1 MSIRR
6 YYWIGIWVCLLPWW
20 CSACSDDD
28 GGKRNGEIP
37 LEGIQTNNPVILDEL
52 ELSFEELA
60 EALYGKDN
68 SGLNGPG
75 TSDEMD
81 LLYAEMRASM
91 ESDVLQAVKEDGG
104 LNGSVGST
112 KEWTCD
118 TINMSYTSVDGA
130 GNLIRLSGRLSL
142 PRVNGAYVTIKGLLL
157 NCHPTAVG
165 QIMPLYSMKA
175 RTADGLAVIEP
186 DYIGFGISAN
196 KPQTYLS
203 QKLIARNC
211 VDMIP
216 AALEVMRQR
225 GISMEPD
232 WGTYVIG
239 YSQGGGNA
247 LAVARHIEMEAD
259 ASLRKLINLKKVMCG
274 AGPYDPMATFN
285 YWLEHD
291 RLSMS
296 LVLPMVVKGMMEG
309 HSDIMKGI
317 KLKEY
322 FSDAYLSTGVVDEVD
337 NNTLGMIRMMTID
350 TEPALADANLGR
362 SGIGLYWMQF
372 SKIMSA
378 TCVDPN
384 SHIRQALEQ
393 CLKAEIVNDWKPS
406 VPVEL
411 YSAPNDNVIPFSANA
426 QATYD
431 KLKAAGADVKLTL
444 GAATLDHMS
453 GQVNWMYHINVMKAY
468 K

>member
-1 MSIRR
+1 MSIK
-6 YYWIGIWVCLLPWW
+6 YYWMGLAVVLLAGVCT
-20 CSACSDDD
+20 ACSDHDEEEQSNVISLD
-28 GGKRNGEIP
+28 GIK
-37 LEGIQTNNPVILDEL
+37 TNDPVILDEL

-60 EALYGKDN
+60 EALYGKDQG
-68 SGLNGPG
+68 GLNGPG
-75 TSDEMD
+75 SSDEMEQ
-81 LLYAEMRASM
+81 LYAEMRAAM

-104 LNGSVGST
+104 LNGSNGST
-112 KEWTCD
+112 DEWTCD
-118 TINMSYTSVDGA
+118 TINMSYTTVDGS
-130 GNLIRLSGRLSL
+130 GHSIRLSGRLSL
-142 PRVNGAYVTIKGLLL
+142 PRINGEYATIKGLLL

-165 QIMPLYSMKA
+165 EIMSLYSMKA

-196 KPQTYLS
+196 KPQTYLC
-203 QKLIARNC
+203 QKLIARQC

-216 AALEVMRQR
+216 AALKLMQQR
-225 GISMEPD
+225 GVTMEKG
-232 WGTYVIG
+232 WGTYVVG

-247 LAVARHIEMEAD
+247 LAVGRHIEVEAD
-259 ASLRKLINLKKVMCG
+259 ENLRKLINLKKVMCG

-309 HSDIMKGI
+309 HPDIMKGI

-322 FSDAYLSTGVVDEVD
+322 FSEAYISTGVIDEVD
-337 NNTLGMIRMMTID
+337 NNTLNMKRMMTLD
-350 TEPALADANLGR
+350 TEPALADANLGL

-378 TCVDPN
+378 TCADPN

-406 VPVEL
+406 VPVEI
-411 YSAPNDNVIPFSANA
+411 YSAPNDNVIPFTVNA

-444 GAATLDHMS
+444 GATTFDHIT
-453 GQVNWMYHINVMKAY
+453 GQVYWMRLINIMKAY

>member
-1 MSIRR
+1 MSIK
-6 YYWIGIWVCLLPWW
+6 YYWMGLAVVLLAGVCT
-20 CSACSDDD
+20 ACSDHDEEEQSNVISLD
-28 GGKRNGEIP
+28 GIK
-37 LEGIQTNNPVILDEL
+37 TNDPVILDEL

-60 EALYGKDN
+60 EALYGKDQG
-68 SGLNGPG
+68 GLNGPG
-75 TSDEMD
+75 SSDEMEQ
-81 LLYAEMRASM
+81 LYAEMRAAM

-104 LNGSVGST
+104 LNGSNGST
-112 KEWTCD
+112 DEWTCD
-118 TINMSYTSVDGA
+118 TINMSYTTVDGS
-130 GNLIRLSGRLSL
+130 GHSIRLSGRLSL
-142 PRVNGAYVTIKGLLL
+142 PRINGEYVDIKGVLL
-157 NCHPTAVG
+157 NCHPTSVG
-165 QIMPLYSMKA
+165 QIVPLCSLKA

-196 KPQTYLS
+196 KPQTYLC
-203 QKLIARNC
+203 QKLIARQC

-216 AALEVMRQR
+216 AALKLMQQR
-225 GISMEPD
+225 GVTMEKG
-232 WGTYVIG
+232 WGTYVVG

-247 LAVARHIEMEAD
+247 LAVGRHIEVEAD
-259 ASLRKLINLKKVMCG
+259 ENLRKLINLKKVMCG

-309 HSDIMKGI
+309 HPDIMKGI

-322 FSDAYLSTGVVDEVD
+322 FSEAYISTGVIDEVD
-337 NNTLGMIRMMTID
+337 NNTLNMKRMMTLD
-350 TEPALADANLGR
+350 TEPALADANLGL

-378 TCVDPN
+378 TCADPS
-384 SHIRQALEQ
+384 SHIRQAVEQ

-406 VPVEL
+406 VPVEI
-411 YSAPNDNVIPFSANA
+411 YSAPNDNVIPFTVNA

-444 GAATLDHMS
+444 GATTFDHIT
-453 GQVNWMYHINVMKAY
+453 GQVYWMRLINIMKAY

>member
-1 MSIRR
+1 
-6 YYWIGIWVCLLPWW
+6 
-20 CSACSDDD
+20 
-28 GGKRNGEIP
+28 
-37 LEGIQTNNPVILDEL
+37 
-52 ELSFEELA
+52 
-60 EALYGKDN
+60 
-68 SGLNGPG
+68 
-75 TSDEMD
+75 
-81 LLYAEMRASM
+81 
-91 ESDVLQAVKEDGG
+91 
-104 LNGSVGST
+104 
-112 KEWTCD
+112 
-118 TINMSYTSVDGA
+118 MSYTTVDGS
-130 GNLIRLSGRLSL
+130 GHSIRLSGRLSL
-142 PRVNGAYVTIKGLLL
+142 PRVNGEYATIKGLLL

-165 QIMPLYSMKA
+165 EIMSLYSMKA

-196 KPQTYLS
+196 KPQTYLC
-203 QKLIARNC
+203 QKLIARQC

-216 AALEVMRQR
+216 AALKLMQQR
-225 GISMEPD
+225 GVTMEKG
-232 WGTYVIG
+232 WGTYVVG

-247 LAVARHIEMEAD
+247 LAVGRHIEVEAD
-259 ASLRKLINLKKVMCG
+259 ENLRKLINLKKVMCG

-296 LVLPMVVKGMMEG
+296 LVLPMVVKGIMEG
-309 HSDIMKGI
+309 HPDIMKGI

-322 FSDAYLSTGVVDEVD
+322 FSEAYISTGVIDEVD
-337 NNTLGMIRMMTID
+337 NNTLNMKRMMTLD
-350 TEPALADANLGR
+350 TEPALADANLGL

-378 TCVDPN
+378 TCADPN

-406 VPVEL
+406 VPVEI
-411 YSAPNDNVIPFSANA
+411 YSAPNDNVIPFTVNA
-426 QATYD
+426 QSTYD

-444 GAATLDHMS
+444 GATTFDHIT
-453 GQVNWMYHINVMKAY
+453 GQVYWMRLINIMKAY

>member
-1 MSIRR
+1 MSIK
-6 YYWIGIWVCLLPWW
+6 YYWMGLAVVLLAGVCT
-20 CSACSDDD
+20 ACSDHDEEEQSNVISLD
-28 GGKRNGEIP
+28 GIK
-37 LEGIQTNNPVILDEL
+37 TNDPVILDEL

-60 EALYGKDN
+60 EALYGKDQG
-68 SGLNGPG
+68 GLNGPG
-75 TSDEMD
+75 SSDEMEQ
-81 LLYAEMRASM
+81 LYAEMRAAM

-104 LNGSVGST
+104 LNGSNGST
-112 KEWTCD
+112 DEWTCD
-118 TINMSYTSVDGA
+118 TINMSYTTVDGS
-130 GNLIRLSGRLSL
+130 GHSIRLSGRLSL
-142 PRVNGAYVTIKGLLL
+142 PRINGEYVDIKGVLL
-157 NCHPTAVG
+157 NCHPTSVG
-165 QIMPLYSMKA
+165 QIVPLCSLKA

-196 KPQTYLS
+196 KPQTYLC
-203 QKLIARNC
+203 QKLIARQC

-216 AALEVMRQR
+216 AALKLMQQR
-225 GISMEPD
+225 GVTMEKG
-232 WGTYVIG
+232 WGTYVVG

-247 LAVARHIEMEAD
+247 LAVGRHIEVEAD
-259 ASLRKLINLKKVMCG
+259 ENLRKLINLKKVMCG
-274 AGPYDPMATFN
+274 AGPYDPLGTFN

-309 HSDIMKGI
+309 HPDIMKGI

-322 FSDAYLSTGVVDEVD
+322 FSEAYISTGVIDEVD
-337 NNTLGMIRMMTID
+337 NNTLNMKRMMTLD
-350 TEPALADANLGR
+350 TEPALADANLGL

-378 TCVDPN
+378 TCADPN

-406 VPVEL
+406 VPVEI
-411 YSAPNDNVIPFSANA
+411 YSAPNDNVIPFTVNA

-431 KLKAAGADVKLTL
+431 NLKAAGADVKLTL
-444 GAATLDHMS
+444 GATTFDHIT
-453 GQVNWMYHINVMKAY
+453 GQVYWMRLINIMKAY

>member
-1 MSIRR
+1 MNIKS
-6 YYWIGIWVCLLPWW
+6 YWIGVVAFLLTGVCA
-20 CSACSDDD
+20 ACSDNDD
-28 GGKRNGEIP
+28 EKKQGDDIS
-37 LEGIQTNNPVILDEL
+37 LDGIKTNDPVILDEL

-60 EALYGKDN
+60 EALYGKDQ
-68 SGLNGPG
+68 GELNGPG
-75 TSDEMD
+75 SSDEMEQ
-81 LLYAEMRASM
+81 LYAEMRAAM
-91 ESDVLQAVKEDGG
+91 ENDVLQAVKEDGG
-104 LNGSVGST
+104 LNGSNGST
-112 KEWTCD
+112 DEWTCD
-118 TINMSYTSVDGA
+118 TINLAYTTVDGS
-130 GNLIRLSGRLSL
+130 GNPIRLSGRLSL
-142 PRVNGAYVTIKGLLL
+142 PRVNGEYATIKGLLL
-157 NCHPTAVG
+157 HCHPTAVG
-165 QIMPLYSMKA
+165 EIMSLYSMKA

-196 KPQTYLS
+196 KVQTYLC
-203 QKLIARNC
+203 QKLIARQC

-216 AALEVMRQR
+216 AALEVMKQK
-225 GISMEPD
+225 GVNMEQG

-247 LAVARHIEMEAD
+247 LAVGRHIEMEAD
-259 ASLRKLINLKKVMCG
+259 ANLRKLINLKKVMCG

-309 HSDIMKGI
+309 HPDVMKGI

-322 FSDAYLSTGVVDEVD
+322 FSDAYISTGVIDEVEK
-337 NNTLGMIRMMTID
+337 NTLGMQRMLTLD
-350 TEPALADANLGR
+350 TDPALADANLGS
-362 SGIGLYWMQF
+362 SGIGFYWMQF
-372 SKIMSA
+372 SKIMST
-378 TCVDPN
+378 TCADPN

-406 VPVEL
+406 VPVEI

-444 GAATLDHMS
+444 GAEQLDHMT
-453 GQVNWMYHINVMKAY
+453 GQVNWMYRINVLKAY

>member
-1 MSIRR
+1 MSIK
-6 YYWIGIWVCLLPWW
+6 YYWMGLAVVLLAGVCT
-20 CSACSDDD
+20 ACSDHDEEEQSNVISLD
-28 GGKRNGEIP
+28 GIK
-37 LEGIQTNNPVILDEL
+37 TNDPVILDEL

-60 EALYGKDN
+60 EALYGKDQG
-68 SGLNGPG
+68 GLNGPG
-75 TSDEMD
+75 SSDEMEQ
-81 LLYAEMRASM
+81 LYAEMRAAM

-104 LNGSVGST
+104 LNGSNGST
-112 KEWTCD
+112 DEWTCD
-118 TINMSYTSVDGA
+118 TINMSYTTVDGS
-130 GNLIRLSGRLSL
+130 GHSIRLSGRLSL
-142 PRVNGAYVTIKGLLL
+142 PRINGEYVDIKGVLL
-157 NCHPTAVG
+157 NCHPTSVG
-165 QIMPLYSMKA
+165 QIVPLCSLKA

-196 KPQTYLS
+196 KPQTYLC
-203 QKLIARNC
+203 QKLIARQC

-216 AALEVMRQR
+216 AALKLMQQR
-225 GISMEPD
+225 GVTMEKG
-232 WGTYVIG
+232 WGTYVVG

-247 LAVARHIEMEAD
+247 LAVGRHIEVEAD
-259 ASLRKLINLKKVMCG
+259 ENLRKLINLKKVMCG

-309 HSDIMKGI
+309 HPDIMKGI

-322 FSDAYLSTGVVDEVD
+322 FSEAYISTGVIDEVD
-337 NNTLGMIRMMTID
+337 NNTLNMKRMMTLD
-350 TEPALADANLGR
+350 TEPALADANLGL

-372 SKIMSA
+372 SKIMST
-378 TCVDPN
+378 TCADPN

-406 VPVEL
+406 VPVEI
-411 YSAPNDNVIPFSANA
+411 YSAPNDNVIPFTVNA
-426 QATYD
+426 QSTYD

-444 GAATLDHMS
+444 GATTFDHIT
-453 GQVNWMYHINVMKAY
+453 GQVYWIRLINIMKAY

>member
-1 MSIRR
+1 MSIK
-6 YYWIGIWVCLLPWW
+6 YYWMGLAVVLLAGVCT
-20 CSACSDDD
+20 ACSDHDEEEQSNVISID
-28 GGKRNGEIP
+28 GIK
-37 LEGIQTNNPVILDEL
+37 TNDPVILDEL

-60 EALYGKDN
+60 EALYGKDQG
-68 SGLNGPG
+68 GLNGPG
-75 TSDEMD
+75 SSDEMEQ
-81 LLYAEMRASM
+81 LYAEMRAAM

-104 LNGSVGST
+104 LNGSNGST
-112 KEWTCD
+112 DEWTCD
-118 TINMSYTSVDGA
+118 TINMSYTTVDGS
-130 GNLIRLSGRLSL
+130 GHSIRLSGRLSL
-142 PRVNGAYVTIKGLLL
+142 PRVNGEYVDIKGVLL
-157 NCHPTAVG
+157 NCHPTSVG
-165 QIMPLYSMKA
+165 QIVPLCSLKA

-196 KPQTYLS
+196 KPQTYLC
-203 QKLIARNC
+203 QKLIARQC

-216 AALEVMRQR
+216 AALKLMQQR
-225 GISMEPD
+225 GVTMEKG
-232 WGTYVIG
+232 WGTYVVG

-247 LAVARHIEMEAD
+247 LAVGRHIEVEAD
-259 ASLRKLINLKKVMCG
+259 ENLRKLINLKKVMCG

-309 HSDIMKGI
+309 HPDIMKGI

-322 FSDAYLSTGVVDEVD
+322 FSEAYISTGVIDEVD
-337 NNTLGMIRMMTID
+337 NNTLNMKRMMTLD
-350 TEPALADANLGR
+350 TEPALADANLGL

-378 TCVDPN
+378 TCADPN

-406 VPVEL
+406 VPVEI
-411 YSAPNDNVIPFSANA
+411 YSAPNDNVIPFTVNA

-444 GAATLDHMS
+444 GATTFDHIT
-453 GQVNWMYHINVMKAY
+453 GQVYWMRLINIMKAY

>member
-1 MSIRR
+1 MSIK
-6 YYWIGIWVCLLPWW
+6 YYWMGLAVVLLAGVCT
-20 CSACSDDD
+20 ACSDHDEEEQSNVISLD
-28 GGKRNGEIP
+28 GIK
-37 LEGIQTNNPVILDEL
+37 TNDPVILDEL

-60 EALYGKDN
+60 EALYGKDQG
-68 SGLNGPG
+68 GLNGPG
-75 TSDEMD
+75 SSDEMEQ
-81 LLYAEMRASM
+81 LYAEMRAAM

-104 LNGSVGST
+104 LNGSNGST
-112 KEWTCD
+112 DEWTCD
-118 TINMSYTSVDGA
+118 TINMGYTSVDGL
-130 GNLIRLSGRLSL
+130 GNPIRLSGRLSL
-142 PRVNGAYVTIKGLLL
+142 PRINGEYVDIKGVLL
-157 NCHPTAVG
+157 NCHPTSVG
-165 QIMPLYSMKA
+165 QIVPLCSLKA

-196 KPQTYLS
+196 KPQTYLC
-203 QKLIARNC
+203 QKLIARQC

-216 AALEVMRQR
+216 AALKLMQQR
-225 GISMEPD
+225 GVTMEKG
-232 WGTYVIG
+232 WGTYVVG

-247 LAVARHIEMEAD
+247 LAVGRHIEVESDAD
-259 ASLRKLINLKKVMCG
+259 LRKLINLKKVMCG

-309 HSDIMKGI
+309 HPDIMKGI

-322 FSDAYLSTGVVDEVD
+322 FSEAYISTGVIDEVD
-337 NNTLGMIRMMTID
+337 NNTLNMKRMMTLD
-350 TEPALADANLGR
+350 TEPALADANLGL

-378 TCVDPN
+378 TCADPN

-406 VPVEL
+406 VPVEI
-411 YSAPNDNVIPFSANA
+411 YSAPNDNVIPFTVNA

-444 GAATLDHMS
+444 GATTFDHIT
-453 GQVNWMYHINVMKAY
+453 GQVYWMRLINIMKAY

>member
-1 MSIRR
+1 M
-6 YYWIGIWVCLLPWW
+6 GLAVVLLAGVCT
-20 CSACSDDD
+20 ACSDHDEEEQSNVISLD
-28 GGKRNGEIP
+28 GIK
-37 LEGIQTNNPVILDEL
+37 TNDPVILDEL

-60 EALYGKDN
+60 EALYGKDQG
-68 SGLNGPG
+68 GLNGPG
-75 TSDEMD
+75 SSDEMEQ
-81 LLYAEMRASM
+81 LYAEMRAAM

-104 LNGSVGST
+104 LNGSNGST
-112 KEWTCD
+112 DEWTCD
-118 TINMSYTSVDGA
+118 TINMSYTTVDGS
-130 GNLIRLSGRLSL
+130 GHSIRLSGRLSL
-142 PRVNGAYVTIKGLLL
+142 PRVNGEYATIKGLLL

-165 QIMPLYSMKA
+165 EIMSLYSMKA

-196 KPQTYLS
+196 KPQTYLC
-203 QKLIARNC
+203 QKLIARQC

-216 AALEVMRQR
+216 AALKLMQQR
-225 GISMEPD
+225 GVTMEKG
-232 WGTYVIG
+232 WGTYVVG

-247 LAVARHIEMEAD
+247 LAVGRHIEVEAD
-259 ASLRKLINLKKVMCG
+259 ENLRKLINLKKVMCG

-309 HSDIMKGI
+309 HPDIMKGI

-322 FSDAYLSTGVVDEVD
+322 FSEAYISTGVIDEVD
-337 NNTLGMIRMMTID
+337 NNTLNMKRMMTLD
-350 TEPALADANLGR
+350 TEPALADANLGL

-378 TCVDPN
+378 TCADPN

-406 VPVEL
+406 VPVEI
-411 YSAPNDNVIPFSANA
+411 YSAPNDNVIPFTVNA
-426 QATYD
+426 QSTYD

-444 GAATLDHMS
+444 GATTFDHIT
-453 GQVNWMYHINVMKAY
+453 GQVYWMRLINIMKAY

>member
-1 MSIRR
+1 MSIK
-6 YYWIGIWVCLLPWW
+6 YYWMGLAAVLLTGVCT
-20 CSACSDDD
+20 ACSDHDEKEQSNVISID
-28 GGKRNGEIP
+28 GIK
-37 LEGIQTNNPVILDEL
+37 TNDPVILDEL

-60 EALYGKDN
+60 EALYGKDQG
-68 SGLNGPG
+68 GLNGPG
-75 TSDEMD
+75 SSDEMEQ
-81 LLYAEMRASM
+81 LYAEMRAAM

-104 LNGSVGST
+104 LNGSNGST
-112 KEWTCD
+112 DEWTCD
-118 TINMSYTSVDGA
+118 TINMSYTTVDGS
-130 GNLIRLSGRLSL
+130 GHSIRLSGRLSL
-142 PRVNGAYVTIKGLLL
+142 PRINGEYVDIKGVLL
-157 NCHPTAVG
+157 NCHPTSVG
-165 QIMPLYSMKA
+165 QIVPLCSLKA

-196 KPQTYLS
+196 KPQTYLC
-203 QKLIARNC
+203 QKLIARQC

-216 AALEVMRQR
+216 AALKLMQQR
-225 GISMEPD
+225 GVTMEKG
-232 WGTYVIG
+232 WGTYVVG

-247 LAVARHIEMEAD
+247 LAVGRHIEVEAD
-259 ASLRKLINLKKVMCG
+259 ENLRKLINLKKVMCG

-309 HSDIMKGI
+309 HPDIMKGI

-322 FSDAYLSTGVVDEVD
+322 FSEAYISTGVIDEVD
-337 NNTLGMIRMMTID
+337 NNTLNMKRMMTLD
-350 TEPALADANLGR
+350 TEPALADANLGL

-372 SKIMSA
+372 SKIMST
-378 TCVDPN
+378 TCADPN

-406 VPVEL
+406 VPVEI
-411 YSAPNDNVIPFSANA
+411 YSAPNDNVIPFTVNA
-426 QATYD
+426 QSTYD

-444 GAATLDHMS
+444 GATTFDHIT
-453 GQVNWMYHINVMKAY
+453 GQVYWIRLINIMKAY

>member
-1 MSIRR
+1 MSIK
-6 YYWIGIWVCLLPWW
+6 YYWMGLAVVLLAGVCT
-20 CSACSDDD
+20 ACSDHDEEEQSNVISLD
-28 GGKRNGEIP
+28 GIK
-37 LEGIQTNNPVILDEL
+37 TNDPVILDEL

-60 EALYGKDN
+60 EALYGKDQG
-68 SGLNGPG
+68 GLNGPG
-75 TSDEMD
+75 SSDEMEQ
-81 LLYAEMRASM
+81 LYAEMRAAM

-104 LNGSVGST
+104 LNGSNGST
-112 KEWTCD
+112 DEWTCD
-118 TINMSYTSVDGA
+118 TINMSYTTVDGS
-130 GNLIRLSGRLSL
+130 GHSIRLSGRLSL
-142 PRVNGAYVTIKGLLL
+142 PRINGEYVDIKGVLL
-157 NCHPTAVG
+157 NCHPTSVG
-165 QIMPLYSMKA
+165 QIVPLCSLKA

-196 KPQTYLS
+196 KPQTYLC
-203 QKLIARNC
+203 QKLIARQC

-216 AALEVMRQR
+216 AALKLMQQR
-225 GISMEPD
+225 GVTMEKG
-232 WGTYVIG
+232 WGTYVVG

-247 LAVARHIEMEAD
+247 LAVGRHIEVEAD
-259 ASLRKLINLKKVMCG
+259 ENLRKLINLKKVMCG

-309 HSDIMKGI
+309 HPDIMKGI

-322 FSDAYLSTGVVDEVD
+322 FSEAYISTGVIDEVD
-337 NNTLGMIRMMTID
+337 NNTLNMKRMMTLD
-350 TEPALADANLGR
+350 TEPALADANLGL

-378 TCVDPN
+378 TCADPN

-406 VPVEL
+406 VPVEI
-411 YSAPNDNVIPFSANA
+411 YSAPNDNVIPFTVNA

-444 GAATLDHMS
+444 GATTFDHIT
-453 GQVNWMYHINVMKAY
+453 GQVYWMRLINIMKAY

>member
-1 MSIRR
+1 MSIK
-6 YYWIGIWVCLLPWW
+6 YYWMGLAVVLLAGVCT
-20 CSACSDDD
+20 ACSDHDEEEQSNVISLD
-28 GGKRNGEIP
+28 GIK
-37 LEGIQTNNPVILDEL
+37 TNDPVILDEL

-60 EALYGKDN
+60 EALYGKDQG
-68 SGLNGPG
+68 GLNGPG
-75 TSDEMD
+75 SSDEMEQ
-81 LLYAEMRASM
+81 LYAEMRAAM

-104 LNGSVGST
+104 LNGSNGST
-112 KEWTCD
+112 DEWTCD
-118 TINMSYTSVDGA
+118 TINMSYTTVDGS
-130 GNLIRLSGRLSL
+130 GHSIRLSRRLSL
-142 PRVNGAYVTIKGLLL
+142 PRITGEYVDIKGVLL
-157 NCHPTAVG
+157 NCHPTSVG
-165 QIMPLYSMKA
+165 QIVPLCSLKA

-196 KPQTYLS
+196 KPQTYLC
-203 QKLIARNC
+203 QKLIARQC

-216 AALEVMRQR
+216 AALKLMQQR
-225 GISMEPD
+225 GVTMEKG
-232 WGTYVIG
+232 WGTYVVG

-247 LAVARHIEMEAD
+247 LAVGRHIEVEAD
-259 ASLRKLINLKKVMCG
+259 ENLRKLINLKKVMCG

-309 HSDIMKGI
+309 HPDIMKGI

-322 FSDAYLSTGVVDEVD
+322 FSEAYISTGVIDEVD
-337 NNTLGMIRMMTID
+337 NNTLNMKRMMTLD
-350 TEPALADANLGR
+350 TEPALADANLGL

-378 TCVDPN
+378 TCADPN

-406 VPVEL
+406 VPVEI
-411 YSAPNDNVIPFSANA
+411 YSAPNDNVIPFTVNA
-426 QATYD
+426 QSTYD

-444 GAATLDHMS
+444 GATTFDHIT
-453 GQVNWMYHINVMKAY
+453 GQVYWMRLINIMKAY

>member
-1 MSIRR
+1 MSIK
-6 YYWIGIWVCLLPWW
+6 YYWMGLAVVLLAGVCT
-20 CSACSDDD
+20 ACSDHDEEEQSNVISLD
-28 GGKRNGEIP
+28 GIK
-37 LEGIQTNNPVILDEL
+37 TNDPVILDEL

-60 EALYGKDN
+60 EALYGKDQG
-68 SGLNGPG
+68 GLNGPG
-75 TSDEMD
+75 SSDEMEQ
-81 LLYAEMRASM
+81 LYAEMRAAM

-104 LNGSVGST
+104 LNGSNGST
-112 KEWTCD
+112 DEWTCD
-118 TINMSYTSVDGA
+118 TINMSYTTVDGS
-130 GNLIRLSGRLSL
+130 GHSIRLSGRLSL
-142 PRVNGAYVTIKGLLL
+142 PRVNGEYATIKGLLL

-165 QIMPLYSMKA
+165 EIMSLYSMKA

-196 KPQTYLS
+196 KPQTYLC
-203 QKLIARNC
+203 QKLIARQC

-216 AALEVMRQR
+216 AALKLMQQR
-225 GISMEPD
+225 GVTMEKG
-232 WGTYVIG
+232 WGTYVVG

-247 LAVARHIEMEAD
+247 LAVGRHIEVEAD
-259 ASLRKLINLKKVMCG
+259 ENLRKLINLKKVMCG

-309 HSDIMKGI
+309 HPDIMKGI

-322 FSDAYLSTGVVDEVD
+322 FSEAYISTGVIDEVD
-337 NNTLGMIRMMTID
+337 NNTLNMKRMMTLD
-350 TEPALADANLGR
+350 TEPALADANLGL

-378 TCVDPN
+378 TCADPN

-406 VPVEL
+406 VPVEI
-411 YSAPNDNVIPFSANA
+411 YSAPNDNVIPFTVNA
-426 QATYD
+426 QSTYD

-444 GAATLDHMS
+444 GATTFDHIT
-453 GQVNWMYHINVMKAY
+453 GQVYWMRLINIMKAY

>member
-1 MSIRR
+1 MSIK
-6 YYWIGIWVCLLPWW
+6 YYWMGLAVVLLAGVCT
-20 CSACSDDD
+20 ACSDHDEKEQSNVISID
-28 GGKRNGEIP
+28 GIK
-37 LEGIQTNNPVILDEL
+37 TNDPVILDEL

-60 EALYGKDN
+60 EALYGKDQG
-68 SGLNGPG
+68 GLNGPG
-75 TSDEMD
+75 SSDEMEQ
-81 LLYAEMRASM
+81 LYAEMRAAM

-104 LNGSVGST
+104 LNGSNGST
-112 KEWTCD
+112 DEWTCD
-118 TINMSYTSVDGA
+118 TINMSYTTVDGS
-130 GNLIRLSGRLSL
+130 GHSIRLSGRLSL
-142 PRVNGAYVTIKGLLL
+142 PRVNGEYATIKGLLL

-165 QIMPLYSMKA
+165 EIMSLYSMKA

-196 KPQTYLS
+196 KPQTYLC
-203 QKLIARNC
+203 QKLIARQC

-216 AALEVMRQR
+216 AALKLMQQR
-225 GISMEPD
+225 GVTMEKG
-232 WGTYVIG
+232 WGTYVVG

-247 LAVARHIEMEAD
+247 LAVGRHIEVEAD
-259 ASLRKLINLKKVMCG
+259 ENLRKLINLKKVMCG

-309 HSDIMKGI
+309 HPDIMKGI

-322 FSDAYLSTGVVDEVD
+322 FSEAYISTGVIDEVD
-337 NNTLGMIRMMTID
+337 NNTLNMKRMMTLD
-350 TEPALADANLGR
+350 TEPALADANLGL

-378 TCVDPN
+378 TCADPN

-406 VPVEL
+406 VPVEI
-411 YSAPNDNVIPFSANA
+411 YSAPNDNVIPFTVNA
-426 QATYD
+426 QSTYD

-444 GAATLDHMS
+444 GATTFDHIT
-453 GQVNWMYHINVMKAY
+453 GQVYWMRLINIMKAY

>member
-1 MSIRR
+1 MSIK
-6 YYWIGIWVCLLPWW
+6 YYWMGLAVVLLAGVCT
-20 CSACSDDD
+20 ACSDHDEEEQSNVISLD
-28 GGKRNGEIP
+28 GIK
-37 LEGIQTNNPVILDEL
+37 TNDPVILDEL

-60 EALYGKDN
+60 EALYGKDQG
-68 SGLNGPG
+68 GLNGPG
-75 TSDEMD
+75 SSDEMEQ
-81 LLYAEMRASM
+81 LYAEMRAAM

-104 LNGSVGST
+104 LNGSNGST
-112 KEWTCD
+112 DEWTCD
-118 TINMSYTSVDGA
+118 TINMSYTTVDGS
-130 GNLIRLSGRLSL
+130 GHSIRLSGRLSL
-142 PRVNGAYVTIKGLLL
+142 PRVNGEYATIKGLLL

-165 QIMPLYSMKA
+165 EIMSLYSMKA

-196 KPQTYLS
+196 KPQTYLC
-203 QKLIARNC
+203 QKLIARQC

-216 AALEVMRQR
+216 AALKLMQQR
-225 GISMEPD
+225 GVTMEKG
-232 WGTYVIG
+232 WGTYVVG

-247 LAVARHIEMEAD
+247 LAVGRHIEVEAD
-259 ASLRKLINLKKVMCG
+259 ENLRKLINLKKVMCG

-309 HSDIMKGI
+309 HPDIMKGI

-322 FSDAYLSTGVVDEVD
+322 FSEAYISTGVIDEVD
-337 NNTLGMIRMMTID
+337 NNTLNMKRMMTLD
-350 TEPALADANLGR
+350 TEPALADANLGL

-372 SKIMSA
+372 SKIMST
-378 TCVDPN
+378 TCADPN

-406 VPVEL
+406 VPVEI
-411 YSAPNDNVIPFSANA
+411 YSAPNDNVIPFTVNA
-426 QATYD
+426 QSTYD

-444 GAATLDHMS
+444 GATTFDHIT
-453 GQVNWMYHINVMKAY
+453 GQVYWMRLINIMKAY

>member
-1 MSIRR
+1 MSIK
-6 YYWIGIWVCLLPWW
+6 YYWMGLAVVLLAGVCT
-20 CSACSDDD
+20 ACSDHDEEEQSNVISID
-28 GGKRNGEIP
+28 GIK
-37 LEGIQTNNPVILDEL
+37 TNDPVILDEL

-60 EALYGKDN
+60 EALYGKDQG
-68 SGLNGPG
+68 GLNGPG
-75 TSDEMD
+75 SSDEMEQ
-81 LLYAEMRASM
+81 LYAEMRAAM

-104 LNGSVGST
+104 LNGSNGST
-112 KEWTCD
+112 DEWTCD
-118 TINMSYTSVDGA
+118 TINMSYTTVDGS
-130 GNLIRLSGRLSL
+130 GHSIRLSGRLSL
-142 PRVNGAYVTIKGLLL
+142 PRINGEYATIKGLLL

-165 QIMPLYSMKA
+165 EIMSLYSMKA

-196 KPQTYLS
+196 KPQTYLC
-203 QKLIARNC
+203 QKLIARQC

-216 AALEVMRQR
+216 AALKLMQQR
-225 GISMEPD
+225 GVTMEKG
-232 WGTYVIG
+232 WGTYVVG

-247 LAVARHIEMEAD
+247 LAVGRHIEVEAD
-259 ASLRKLINLKKVMCG
+259 ENLRKLINLKKVMCG

-309 HSDIMKGI
+309 HPDIMKGI

-322 FSDAYLSTGVVDEVD
+322 FSEAYISTGVIDEVD
-337 NNTLGMIRMMTID
+337 NNTLNMKRMMTLD
-350 TEPALADANLGR
+350 TEPALADANLGL

-378 TCVDPN
+378 TCADPN

-406 VPVEL
+406 VPVEI
-411 YSAPNDNVIPFSANA
+411 YSAPNDNVIPFTVNA

-444 GAATLDHMS
+444 GATTFDHIT
-453 GQVNWMYHINVMKAY
+453 GQVYWMRLINIMKAY

>member
-1 MSIRR
+1 MSIK
-6 YYWIGIWVCLLPWW
+6 YYWMGLAVVLLAGVCT
-20 CSACSDDD
+20 ACSDHDEEEQSNVISLD
-28 GGKRNGEIP
+28 GIK
-37 LEGIQTNNPVILDEL
+37 TNDPVILDEL

-60 EALYGKDN
+60 EALYGKDQG
-68 SGLNGPG
+68 GLNGPG
-75 TSDEMD
+75 SSDEMEQ
-81 LLYAEMRASM
+81 LYAEMRAAM

-104 LNGSVGST
+104 LNGSNGST
-112 KEWTCD
+112 DEWTCD
-118 TINMSYTSVDGA
+118 TINMSYTTVDGS
-130 GNLIRLSGRLSL
+130 GHSIRLSGRLSL
-142 PRVNGAYVTIKGLLL
+142 PRINGEYVDIKGVLL
-157 NCHPTAVG
+157 NCHPTSVG
-165 QIMPLYSMKA
+165 QIVPLCSLKA

-196 KPQTYLS
+196 KPQTYLC
-203 QKLIARNC
+203 QKLIARQC

-216 AALEVMRQR
+216 AALKLMQQR
-225 GISMEPD
+225 GVTMEKG
-232 WGTYVIG
+232 WGTYVVG

-247 LAVARHIEMEAD
+247 LAVGRHIEVEAD
-259 ASLRKLINLKKVMCG
+259 ENLRKLINLKKVMCG

-309 HSDIMKGI
+309 HPDIMKGI

-322 FSDAYLSTGVVDEVD
+322 FSEAYISTGVIDEVD
-337 NNTLGMIRMMTID
+337 NNTLNMKRMMTLD
-350 TEPALADANLGR
+350 TEPALADANLGL

-378 TCVDPN
+378 TCADPN

-406 VPVEL
+406 VPVEI
-411 YSAPNDNVIPFSANA
+411 YSAPNDNVIPFTVNA
-426 QATYD
+426 QSTYD

-444 GAATLDHMS
+444 GATTFDHIT
-453 GQVNWMYHINVMKAY
+453 GQVYWMRLINIMKAY

>member
-1 MSIRR
+1 MSIK
-6 YYWIGIWVCLLPWW
+6 YYWMGLAVVLLAGVCT
-20 CSACSDDD
+20 ACSDHDEEEQSNVISLD
-28 GGKRNGEIP
+28 GIK
-37 LEGIQTNNPVILDEL
+37 TNDPVILDEL

-60 EALYGKDN
+60 EALYGKDQG
-68 SGLNGPG
+68 GLNGPG
-75 TSDEMD
+75 SSDEMEQ
-81 LLYAEMRASM
+81 LYAEMRAAM

-104 LNGSVGST
+104 LNGSNGST
-112 KEWTCD
+112 DEWTCD
-118 TINMSYTSVDGA
+118 TINMSYTTVDGS
-130 GNLIRLSGRLSL
+130 GHSIRLSGRLSL
-142 PRVNGAYVTIKGLLL
+142 PRINGEYVDIKGVLL
-157 NCHPTAVG
+157 NCHPTSVG
-165 QIMPLYSMKA
+165 QIVPLYSLKA

-196 KPQTYLS
+196 KPQTYLC
-203 QKLIARNC
+203 QKLIARQC

-216 AALEVMRQR
+216 AALKLMQQR
-225 GISMEPD
+225 GVTMEKG
-232 WGTYVIG
+232 WGTYVVG

-247 LAVARHIEMEAD
+247 LAVGRHIEVEAD
-259 ASLRKLINLKKVMCG
+259 ENLRKLINLKKVMCG

-309 HSDIMKGI
+309 HPDIMKGI

-322 FSDAYLSTGVVDEVD
+322 FSEAYISTGVIDEVD
-337 NNTLGMIRMMTID
+337 NNTLNMKRMMTLD
-350 TEPALADANLGR
+350 TEPALADANLGL

-378 TCVDPN
+378 TCADPN

-406 VPVEL
+406 VPVEI
-411 YSAPNDNVIPFSANA
+411 YSAPNDNVIPFTVNA

-444 GAATLDHMS
+444 GATTFDHIT
-453 GQVNWMYHINVMKAY
+453 GQVYWMRLINIMKAY

>member
-1 MSIRR
+1 MSIK
-6 YYWIGIWVCLLPWW
+6 YYWMGLAVVLLAGVCT
-20 CSACSDDD
+20 ACSDHDEEEQSNVISLD
-28 GGKRNGEIP
+28 GIK
-37 LEGIQTNNPVILDEL
+37 TNDPVILDEL
-52 ELSFEELA
+52 ELSFEKLA
-60 EALYGKDN
+60 EALYGKDQG
-68 SGLNGPG
+68 GLNGPG
-75 TSDEMD
+75 SSDEMEQ
-81 LLYAEMRASM
+81 LYAEMRAAM

-104 LNGSVGST
+104 LNGSNGST
-112 KEWTCD
+112 DEWTCD
-118 TINMSYTSVDGA
+118 TINMGYTSVDGL
-130 GNLIRLSGRLSL
+130 GNPIRLSGRLSL
-142 PRVNGAYVTIKGLLL
+142 PRINGKYVDIKGVLL
-157 NCHPTAVG
+157 NCHPTSVG
-165 QIMPLYSMKA
+165 QIVPLCSLKA

-196 KPQTYLS
+196 KPQTYLC
-203 QKLIARNC
+203 QKLIARQC

-216 AALEVMRQR
+216 AALKLMQQR
-225 GISMEPD
+225 GVTMEKG
-232 WGTYVIG
+232 WGTYVVG

-247 LAVARHIEMEAD
+247 LAVGRHIEVEAD
-259 ASLRKLINLKKVMCG
+259 ENLRKLINLKKVMCG

-309 HSDIMKGI
+309 HPDIMKGI

-322 FSDAYLSTGVVDEVD
+322 FSEAYISTGVIDEVD
-337 NNTLGMIRMMTID
+337 NNTLNMKRMMTLD
-350 TEPALADANLGR
+350 TEPALADANLGL

-372 SKIMSA
+372 SKIMST
-378 TCVDPN
+378 TCADPN

-406 VPVEL
+406 VPVEI
-411 YSAPNDNVIPFSANA
+411 YSAPNDNVIPFTVNA
-426 QATYD
+426 QSTYD

-444 GAATLDHMS
+444 GATTFDHIT
-453 GQVNWMYHINVMKAY
+453 GQVYWIRLINIMKAY